1 MTQDSKW
8 LLKLSAKLLVV
19 WLVLSGLGAL
29 YGQSIIN
36 AGLPLMQNIAQ
47 HITDDFYS
55 TLSWDQK
62 DPGMLLI
69 DASFGVPK
77 PSIRA
82 LGIQPGASASA
93 GTNVEHI
100 LVPLVLLF
108 VVVICWPVTGWKSR
122 GLLILMSLPTAVVT
136 LLSTTPFLLVGKI
149 ETLLQEYAY
158 NAQVVRDQPLYLDW
172 MLFTESG
179 GRWLLPI
186 SLGLVCVWTLNKFIV
201 KDQRL
206 EINE

>member
-8 LLKLSAKLLVV
+8 LLKLSVKLLVS
-19 WLVLSGLGAL
+19 WIVLSGLGAL
-29 YGQSIIN
+29 YGQSLVN
-36 AGLPLMQNIAQ
+36 ASLPLMQNVAQ

-55 TLSWDQK
+55 SFAWDET

-69 DASFGVPK
+69 DANFAIPK

-82 LGIQPGASASA
+82 LGIQPGATASA

-108 VVVICWPVTGWKSR
+108 VVIICWPVTSWRSR
-122 GLLILMSLPTAVVT
+122 VILVLMSLPAAALS
-136 LLSTTPFLLVGKI
+136 LLFTTPFLLVGKI
-149 ETLLQEYAY
+149 ETLLQEYAF
-158 NAQVVRDQPLYLDW
+158 NARVVRDAPLYLDW

-186 SLGLVCVWTLNKFIV
+186 SLGLCCVWLMNKFFV
-201 KDQRL
+201 
-206 EINE
+206 NEPEVVPDE

>member
-8 LLKLSAKLLVV
+8 LLKLSAKLLIT
-19 WLVLSGLGAL
+19 WIVLSGLGAL
-29 YGQSIIN
+29 YGQILVN
-36 AGLPLMQNIAQ
+36 ASLPLMQNVAQ
-47 HITDDFYS
+47 QITDDFYS
-55 TLSWDQK
+55 NLAWDEK

-69 DASFGVPK
+69 DANFAIPK

-82 LGIQPGASASA
+82 LGIQPGATASA

-108 VVVICWPVTGWKSR
+108 VVVICWPLKSWKSR
-122 GLLILMSLPTAVVT
+122 GILILMSIPAAVLS
-136 LLSTTPFLLVGKI
+136 LLFTTPFLLVGKI
-149 ETLLQEYAY
+149 ETLLQEYAF
-158 NAQVVRDQPLYLDW
+158 NAQVARDAPLYLDW

-186 SLGLVCVWTLNKFIV
+186 SLGLICVWTLNRFFVNDEKG
-201 KDQRL
+201 KPR
-206 EINE
+206 E